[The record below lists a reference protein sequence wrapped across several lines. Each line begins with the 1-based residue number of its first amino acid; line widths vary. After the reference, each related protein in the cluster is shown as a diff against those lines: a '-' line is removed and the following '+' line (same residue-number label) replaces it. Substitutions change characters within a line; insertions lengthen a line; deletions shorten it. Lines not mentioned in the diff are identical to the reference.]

1 MKVLITGATGL
12 VGKALRQLYKEQG
25 VGVHYLSTSKRK
37 LQKGYGQGFYWN
49 PARNEID
56 LAAFD
61 GVTHL
66 VNLAGASIAQRWT
79 AAHRKRILNSRVNS
93 LQLLHK
99 GITEAQP
106 SGLVHFLSAS
116 AIGRYPHSFTREYTE
131 EVKEVDK
138 SFLGEVVEAWE
149 EAANPFSE
157 FEFSTCLL
165 RIGIVLDPLE
175 GALPK
180 LVGPVK
186 KGVGAPLG
194 SGKQWQ
200 SWIHLEDLV
209 GMILFAQKTDWKGVY
224 NGVAPEP
231 VRQKQLTQA
240 IAKSLKKPLWLP
252 AVPSFVLRLLL
263 GEMAYI
269 ALASQYVSS
278 DKAEQAGFVF
288 RYPRLEQ
295 ALEELFS

>member
-12 VGKALRQLYKEQG
+12 VGKALRKRYAEQG
-25 VGVHYLSTSKRK
+25 VAVHFLSTSKKK
-37 LQKGYGQGFYWN
+37 LQASDGRGFYWD
-49 PARNEID
+49 PAKGEID
-56 LAAFD
+56 LSAFE
-61 GVTHL
+61 GVTHI

-79 AAHRKRILNSRVNS
+79 YANRKRILNSRVNS

-99 GITEAQP
+99 SIKEAQP

-131 EVKEVDK
+131 EVTEVDK
-138 SFLGEVVEAWE
+138 SFLGEVVQAWE
-149 EAANPFSE
+149 EAANPLSE
-157 FEFSTCLL
+157 FDFSTCLL
-165 RIGIVLDPLE
+165 RIGIVLDPFE

-180 LVGPVK
+180 LVDPIK

-209 GMILFAQKTDWKGVY
+209 GMILFAQKADWKGPY

-231 VRQKQLTQA
+231 VRQKQLTRA
-240 IAKSLKKPLWLP
+240 IAKTLNKRLWLP
-252 AVPSFVLRLLL
+252 AVPSFALRLLL
-263 GEMAYI
+263 GEMSYI
-269 ALASQYVSS
+269 ALASQRVSS
-278 DKAEQAGFVF
+278 AKAEQAGFVF
-288 RYPRLEQ
+288 RYPKLEQ
-295 ALEELFS
+295 ALQDLFS

>member
-12 VGKALRQLYKEQG
+12 VGKALRKRYAAQG
-25 VGVHYLSTSKRK
+25 VEVHFLSTSSKK
-37 LQKGYGQGFYWN
+37 LQAANGQGFYWN
-49 PARNEID
+49 PAQGEID
-56 LAAFD
+56 HSALE
-61 GVTHL
+61 GVTHI

-79 AAHRKRILNSRVNS
+79 PANRKRILNSRVNS
-93 LQLLHK
+93 LKLLHQAIAK
-99 GITEAQP
+99 VQP
-106 SGLVHFLSAS
+106 TGLVHFLSAS

-131 EVKEVDK
+131 EVIEVDQ
-138 SFLGEVVEAWE
+138 SFLGEVVQAWE
-149 EAANPFSE
+149 EAADPFSQ
-157 FEFSTCLL
+157 FDFSTCLL

-180 LVGPVK
+180 LVDPIK

-209 GMILFAQKTDWKGVY
+209 GMILFAQKAAWKGPY

-231 VRQKQLTQA
+231 VRQKQLTRA
-240 IAKSLKKPLWLP
+240 IAKTLNKPLWLP
-252 AVPSFVLRLLL
+252 AVPPFALRLLL

-269 ALASQYVSS
+269 ALASQQVSS
-278 DKAEQAGFVF
+278 AKAEQAGFVY
-288 RYPRLEQ
+288 RYPKLEP
-295 ALEELFS
+295 ALQDLFS